1 MSTLPDRKLHRV
13 PTSVG
18 FRATLSGMGA
28 SDLIQMNCLSGRKL
42 SVRVTSGGRI
52 GWLHFANGSIV
63 HATAGDEVGD
73 KAVLEILTWQEGN
86 FEPVSNVTPERQS
99 VETGWQNLLLIAAQM
114 HDEKDRVTVLPID
127 RNVGPTSG
135 RLPKR
140 VDPVTRPKAA
150 FEKES
155 EAKSICSRASID
167 EDGNVTFREGNVED
181 LVAQGAYAAE
191 LAQMIAEG
199 LGVERALGVE
209 LRDNEGTTVIHLGKE
224 GSIDIVRGTEES
236 HLDEIRRSIGI

>member
-1 MSTLPDRKLHRV
+1 
-13 PTSVG
+13 
-18 FRATLSGMGA
+18 MGA

-42 SVRVTSGGRI
+42 SVRVTSGTRI

-63 HATAGDEVGD
+63 HATAGEETGD

-127 RNVGPTSG
+127 RNTGPTSG

-140 VDPVTRPKAA
+140 VDSMTRTQAPY
-150 FEKES
+150 EKER
-155 EAKSICSRASID
+155 EVKGNCSRVTIG
-167 EDGNVTFREGNVED
+167 EDGNITFREGNVED
-181 LVAQGAYAAE
+181 LIAQGAYAAE
-191 LAQMIAEG
+191 LAQMIAEA
-199 LGVERALGVE
+199 LGVERALGLE
-209 LRDNEGTTVIHLGKE
+209 LRDNEGTTVIHLGVE
-224 GSIDIVRGTEES
+224 GSIDIVRGTDEG
-236 HLDEIRRSIGI
+236 HFVEIRRTIGI